1 MISYAAQG
9 SADRTFRGGVVR
21 LCVTVVAACWI
32 ACLGAAPSAAQEA
45 DSVRVVAPAPAAAD
59 TAAARSD
66 ADRRLAG
73 AAMPPLRFD
82 GPRYGSAIADTLPIR
97 LAALDLAEI
106 LDDVPGTFLYRFAT
120 PGWPDGW
127 SPRGLPPHYAT
138 LSLDDRPFTHVFTGR
153 PGFEIAPLAFVEAPR
168 IAPERYGR
176 PAAVSL
182 RTRAYAQ
189 ARPFTEMKY
198 WKGGEGLESIDVV
211 HAQNRRLML
220 FGSPGLLNV
229 MGSYSGRGS
238 DGEYPGSGLHRG
250 RQVQLRL
257 QYARPGWSLEIH
269 EMHSRRGVG
278 AHGGV
283 IPDASGLES
292 IYRRVAADVEDPS
305 ARRRLVRNDL
315 NATARLRLFGAVTTA
330 GAFWT
335 SEHFHYRNVAD
346 TLGTAS
352 DRLGIHVQQPLPGG
366 LTADLHGWVDRV
378 GPRYRFAAEP
388 LRRTEVHAA
397 VRDTLVLS
405 GLSAAVAGGIHIF
418 DGLLRPAGAVGFF
431 GDVGAVQLGVG
442 ASLAGEPATAAERM
456 GFQALGAADSDRP
469 GQIAEVS
476 VEVAWRGGAF
486 DLSLSG
492 FGSRTSGSRDV
503 YMLTDYQAVPDSAAV
518 RIASEP
524 MLRAGAALEI
534 GWRRHAERGFYG
546 LLQPSVVRLL
556 NASESELHVRVA
568 RALPELFGRARLG
581 ARYLLFLGDLDLD
594 MFVETIYW
602 SESAGRALHP
612 ETGLLAVPAL
622 SARTFG
628 PSTMINAGFD
638 AGVRGATFF
647 AVYENVLSGTTLM
660 PGNLIV
666 PLYPL
671 PARRFRFGLHWPIL
685 D

>member
-1 MISYAAQG
+1 MTPDAAHG
-9 SADRTFRGGVVR
+9 SVGTTSRGAVVR
-21 LCVTVVAACWI
+21 GCVILVIVCWT
-32 ACLGAAPSAAQEA
+32 AGFAAAPSSAQEA
-45 DSVRVVAPAPAAAD
+45 DSVRVAAPAPSDTSAAGFEPEPGA
-59 TAAARSD
+59 TD
-66 ADRRLAG
+66 AVQ
-73 AAMPPLRFD
+73 PPLRFD
-82 GPRYGSAIADTLPIR
+82 VPRYGSAIADTLPVR
-97 LAALDLAEI
+97 LPALDLAEI

-127 SPRGLPPHYAT
+127 SPRGLPPHRGT
-138 LSLDDRPFTHVFTGR
+138 LSLDDRPFTHIFTGR
-153 PGFEIAPLAFVEAPR
+153 PGFEIAPLAFIEVPR
-168 IAPERYGR
+168 VAPERFGG

-189 ARPFTEMKY
+189 AKPFTELKY
-198 WKGGEGLESIDVV
+198 WKGGEGIESIDAV
-211 HAQNRRLML
+211 HAQNRRLSL

-229 MGSYSGRGS
+229 MGAYSGRGS

-257 QYARPGWSLEIH
+257 QYARPGWAVEIH
-269 EMHSRRGVG
+269 QMHTRRSVG

-283 IPDASGLES
+283 IPDASGFES
-292 IYRRVAADVEDPS
+292 IYRRVAANVEDPA

-315 NATARLRLFGAVTTA
+315 DATIRLRLLGAVTTA

-335 SEHFHYRNVAD
+335 SEHFHYRNAAD
-346 TLGTAS
+346 TVGTAS
-352 DRLGIHVQQPLPGG
+352 DRLGIYVMHPLPGG
-366 LTADLHGWVDRV
+366 LTAEFHGWMDNMD
-378 GPRYRFAAEP
+378 PRYDYAAEP
-388 LRRTEVHAA
+388 LRRTEVHAS
-397 VRDTLVLS
+397 VRDTLALS
-405 GLSAAVAGGIHIF
+405 RWSADVTGGIHLF
-418 DGLLRPAGAVGFF
+418 DGALRPAGAVGIS
-431 GDVGAVQLGVG
+431 GEVGAVHL
-442 ASLAGEPATAAERM
+442 ALAGSLTGAPATAVERM
-456 GFQALGAADSDRP
+456 GFRALGAADSGRP

-476 VEVAWRGGAF
+476 VEVAWSGGGF

-492 FGSRTSGSRDV
+492 FGSRTTGSRDV

-534 GWRRHAERGFYG
+534 GWRRDAERGFYG
-546 LLQPSVVRLL
+546 IVQPSVVRLL
-556 NASESELHVRVA
+556 DAGEFDLHARVG

-594 MFVETIYW
+594 LFVEALYW
-602 SESAGRALHP
+602 SESAGRTLHP
-612 ETGLLAVPAL
+612 ETGLLAVPTL
-622 SARTFG
+622 SSLTFG

-671 PARRFRFGLHWPIL
+671 PARRFRFGVHWPIF